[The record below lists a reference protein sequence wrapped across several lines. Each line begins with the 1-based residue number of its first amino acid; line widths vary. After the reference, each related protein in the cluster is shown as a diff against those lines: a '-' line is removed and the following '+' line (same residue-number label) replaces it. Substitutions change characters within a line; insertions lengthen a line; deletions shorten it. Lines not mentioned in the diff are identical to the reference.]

1 MKVIILIDFQ
11 LINKN
16 LTIKLR
22 RLHFFKNLN
31 DTRNFIERENLE
43 ILDNK
48 EILSSD
54 NIQNLIEL
62 INRYCS
68 GEKIELFE
76 KITELDIKLE
86 IQEIFPTNFSQ
97 NVAKSLLNI
106 KHGEIS
112 TYSQIGNII
121 GSKAFRAIGNI
132 CKSNP
137 IPLIIPCH
145 RVLRKDGNI
154 GGFMGKSEKTW
165 ETSLKKKLLKIEGYR
180 GKNSTF
186 IQSKLI

>member
-54 NIQNLIEL
+54 NIQNLI
-62 INRYCS
+62 
-68 GEKIELFE
+68 
-76 KITELDIKLE
+76 
-86 IQEIFPTNFSQ
+86 
-97 NVAKSLLNI
+97 
-106 KHGEIS
+106 
-112 TYSQIGNII
+112 
-121 GSKAFRAIGNI
+121 
-132 CKSNP
+132 
-137 IPLIIPCH
+137 
-145 RVLRKDGNI
+145 VLV
-154 GGFMGKSEKTW
+154 
-165 ETSLKKKLLKIEGYR
+165 KK
-180 GKNSTF
+180 
-186 IQSKLI
+186 